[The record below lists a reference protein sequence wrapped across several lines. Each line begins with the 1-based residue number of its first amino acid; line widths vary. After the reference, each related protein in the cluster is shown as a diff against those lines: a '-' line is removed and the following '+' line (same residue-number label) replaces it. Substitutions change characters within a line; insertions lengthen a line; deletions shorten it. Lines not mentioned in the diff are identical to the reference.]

1 MSNVS
6 FSGTMIRLR
15 WIMGASALLATLVV
29 PAPSVSGADR
39 VVLSC
44 TAKRHVSVLDGE
56 KVDKALAA
64 GDLSS
69 SMSEAEAQHAIN
81 KLSATALKCIL
92 KPGDKVSLVNTSVV
106 HDPIWIAISDDDSSC
121 VGIVF
126 GKAAF
131 DCRSAP

>member
-1 MSNVS
+1 MSS
-6 FSGTMIRLR
+6 LPCSRTTAGLR
-15 WIMGASALLATLVV
+15 WIVGSSALLATVV
-29 PAPSVSGADR
+29 VLAPRVSAADK

-44 TAKRHVSVLDGE
+44 TAKRHAPVLDAE

-69 SMSEAEAQHAIN
+69 SMSEAEAQTAIN
-81 KLSATALKCIL
+81 KLSATALKCIF

>member
-6 FSGTMIRLR
+6 FSGPMIRLR

-29 PAPSVSGADR
+29 PAPLVSGGDR

-56 KVDKALAA
+56 KVDTALAA

-69 SMSEAEAQHAIN
+69 SMSEVEAQNAIN
-81 KLSATALKCIL
+81 KLSATALKCIF

-121 VGIVF
+121 AGIVF